1 MKRLLII
8 VMLVLPLCV
17 AAQKIG
23 VVDSKAIFEAMPEKV
38 EAEKQLNDLLEQYKA
53 ENTRLEKEFNQKY
66 GDFQALPANTAKSIK
81 ERRMQEIQE
90 NRHKIASYQVSK
102 IWTLR
107 KLKCLLLLRL
117 NYKLQLIQ

>member
-38 EAEKQLNDLLEQYKA
+38 EAEKQLND
-53 ENTRLEKEFNQKY
+53 
-66 GDFQALPANTAKSIK
+66 
-81 ERRMQEIQE
+81 
-90 NRHKIASYQVSK
+90 
-102 IWTLR
+102 
-107 KLKCLLLLRL
+107 
-117 NYKLQLIQ
+117 

>member
-53 ENTRLEKEFNQKY
+53 ENTRLE
-66 GDFQALPANTAKSIK
+66 GI
-81 ERRMQEIQE
+81 
-90 NRHKIASYQVSK
+90 
-102 IWTLR
+102 
-107 KLKCLLLLRL
+107 
-117 NYKLQLIQ
+117 